1 MSLLKLDL
9 LQFILVNITL
19 MSERNLGL
27 LAAFG
32 ATLIYGFNHT
42 IAKNVMPIYIQPY
55 GFVMLRVIG
64 AALIF
69 WILSLFINNDKIQRE
84 DWPRIFLCS
93 FLGMFINKLAFFKG
107 LELSTPINSSVL
119 ITAVP
124 ILVFIFSAY
133 FLKEKM
139 SFARIFG
146 VSSGFVGALIL
157 ILYSPSSSFNAPNI
171 PLGNLLFIIN
181 SSTYGLYLIFVKKL
195 VEKYNII
202 TLFRWL
208 FLIAIAFN
216 FPVGMNEFN
225 NIEWSNLPFKEALF
239 PMIYVVIGTTFL
251 TYMFNAYALSKL
263 TASTVSSFVYLQPIV
278 GIVYAI
284 TTDNDSLT
292 FLSVAGM
299 ILIFLGVYL
308 VTRKIEENV

>member
-1 MSLLKLDL
+1 MDK
-9 LQFILVNITL
+9 
-19 MSERNLGL
+19 RNLGL

-32 ATLIYGFNHT
+32 ATVIYGFNHT
-42 IAKNVMPIYIQPY
+42 IAKNVMPIYIEAF
-55 GFVMLRVIG
+55 GFVLLRVIG
-64 AALIF
+64 ATLIF
-69 WILSLFINNDKIQRE
+69 WTLSLFIENEKIKKE

-119 ITAVP
+119 ITVVP
-124 ILVFIFSAY
+124 ILVFVFSAF

-139 SFARIFG
+139 RFLRVFG
-146 VSSGFVGALIL
+146 VISGFIGALVL
-157 ILYSPSSSFNAPNI
+157 ILYSPSTSFNAPNI
-171 PLGNLLFIIN
+171 PLGNLMFVIN

-208 FLIAIAFN
+208 FLFAIFLN
-216 FPVGMNEFN
+216 LPVGLIEFKN
-225 NIEWSNLPFKEALF
+225 VEWPHLPFWDAIL
-239 PMIYVVIGTTFL
+239 PMIYVVVGTTFL

-263 TASTVSSFVYLQPIV
+263 KASTVSSFVYLQPIV
-278 GIVYAI
+278 GIIYAI

-292 FLSVAGM
+292 VLSVLGM
-299 ILIFLGVYL
+299 ILIFMGVYF
-308 VTRKIEENV
+308 VTKKIKD

>member
-1 MSLLKLDL
+1 MDK
-9 LQFILVNITL
+9 
-19 MSERNLGL
+19 RNLGL

-32 ATLIYGFNHT
+32 ATVIYGFNHT
-42 IAKNVMPIYIQPY
+42 IAKNVMPIYIDAF
-55 GFVMLRVIG
+55 GFVLLRVIG
-64 AALIF
+64 ATLIF
-69 WILSLFINNDKIQRE
+69 WTLSLFIENEKIKKE

-119 ITAVP
+119 ITVVP
-124 ILVFIFSAY
+124 ILVFVFSAF

-139 SFARIFG
+139 RFLRVFG
-146 VSSGFVGALIL
+146 VISGFVGALVL
-157 ILYSPSSSFNAPNI
+157 ILYSPSTSFNAPNI
-171 PLGNLLFIIN
+171 PLGNLMFVIN

-208 FLIAIAFN
+208 FLIAIFLN
-216 FPVGMNEFN
+216 LPVGLLEFKN
-225 NIEWSNLPFKEALF
+225 VEWSHLPFWDAIL
-239 PMIYVVIGTTFL
+239 PMIYVVVGTTFL

-263 TASTVSSFVYLQPIV
+263 KASTVSSFVYLQPIV
-278 GIVYAI
+278 GIIYAI

-292 FLSVAGM
+292 VLSVLGM
-299 ILIFLGVYL
+299 ILIFMGVYF
-308 VTRKIEENV
+308 VTKKIKD

>member
-1 MSLLKLDL
+1 MSK
-9 LQFILVNITL
+9 
-19 MSERNLGL
+19 RNLGL
-27 LAAFG
+27 FAAFG

-55 GFVMLRVIG
+55 GFVLLRVLG

-69 WILSLFINNDKIQRE
+69 WTLSLFIKNEKIRKE

-124 ILVFIFSAY
+124 ILVFIFSAF
-133 FLKEKM
+133 FLREKM
-139 SFARIFG
+139 SFTRIFG

-171 PLGNLLFIIN
+171 PLGNILFIIN

-208 FLIAIAFN
+208 FLIAIFFN
-216 FPVGMNEFN
+216 FPVGLSEFN
-225 NIEWSNLPFKEALF
+225 SVEWSNLPVSEAIF
-239 PMIYVVIGTTFL
+239 PMIYVVVGTTFL

-292 FLSVAGM
+292 FLSIIGM
-299 ILIFLGVYL
+299 VLIFLGVYL
-308 VTRKIEENV
+308 VTKKIERIV

>member
-9 LQFILVNITL
+9 LQFILVKITL

-171 PLGNLLFIIN
+171 PLGNILFIIN

-216 FPVGMNEFN
+216 LE
-225 NIEWSNLPFKEALF
+225 
-239 PMIYVVIGTTFL
+239 
-251 TYMFNAYALSKL
+251 
-263 TASTVSSFVYLQPIV
+263 
-278 GIVYAI
+278 
-284 TTDNDSLT
+284 
-292 FLSVAGM
+292 LSVSDIMANPSNSSTSR
-299 ILIFLGVYL
+299 LWNFLKSFFTLALTVTHSLRLSL
-308 VTRKIEENV
+308 VLAKTLSMDFFV